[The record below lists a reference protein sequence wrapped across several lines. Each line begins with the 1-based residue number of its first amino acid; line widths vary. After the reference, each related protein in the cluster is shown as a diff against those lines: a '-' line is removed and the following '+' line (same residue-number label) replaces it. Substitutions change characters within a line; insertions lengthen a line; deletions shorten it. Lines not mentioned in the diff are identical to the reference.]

1 VERSDWLKKAIWNTS
16 ARVLHSGTIQSNG
29 AELRA
34 EREKSD
40 WLKKAIWNTSARVLH
55 SGTIQQVQNADGS
68 SVLKKQ
74 FRNNHQ
80 WIAHIICAIFFL
92 LYLK

>member
-1 VERSDWLKKAIWNTS
+1 LEDKKW
-16 ARVLHSGTIQSNG
+16 VKPVQSNG

-55 SGTIQQVQNADGS
+55 SGSIQQVQNADGS

-74 FRNNHQ
+74 FRNNNQ
-80 WIAHIICAIFFL
+80 
-92 LYLK
+92 